1 MGKRMSLHRYM
12 FFVQDTVIAWSD
24 HFSYVNV
31 FPPDELVCLA
41 YSATYYRKLTY
52 VLFYKDYY
60 RIFLNQNM
68 HIKK

>member
-41 YSATYYRKLTY
+41 YSATDYRNLTY
-52 VLFYKDYY
+52 VLFYKNYY
-60 RIFLNQNM
+60 RMLSNQNIY
-68 HIKK
+68 IKK